1 MCEWRS
7 TALANQWC
15 CLLLMYQ
22 GLLRAAEA
30 LCTSPKNFSPEIDMT
45 RHNVQFHPPGA
56 DPPKYCIVSIIIKKT
71 NGNGSGKHSKLTPLH
86 LPYHPTSVVNVCRE
100 LWHSFKTGDPVVKD
114 KERSTPLF
122 RDPNTGKPIS
132 YTHMLPLLRLL
143 ISKIVTQALGRWGG
157 DSLELYERVDIED
170 SLHWFA
176 MIGETELNPAE
187 ISRLVVQQDLPDP
200 KEDEAESAIETEL
213 RAFFPEAGG

>member
-1 MCEWRS
+1 
-7 TALANQWC
+7 
-15 CLLLMYQ
+15 
-22 GLLRAAEA
+22 
-30 LCTSPKNFSPEIDMT
+30 MT

-56 DPPKYCIVSIIIKKT
+56 DPPRYCIVSIIVKKT
-71 NGNGSGKHSKLTPLH
+71 NGNGSDKHSKRTPLH
-86 LPYHPTSVVNVCRE
+86 LPYHPTNVVNVCRE
-100 LWHSFKTGDPVVKD
+100 LWHMYKTGDPVAKE

-132 YTHMLPLLRLL
+132 YTHMLSLLRLL
-143 ISKIVTQALGRWGG
+143 LSKLEGIPNPNLYALHSARIGGTSAAMKSKCPQHITQALGRWGG

-176 MIGETELNPAE
+176 MIGETDVNPAE

-213 RAFFPEAGG
+213 RAFATEAGG